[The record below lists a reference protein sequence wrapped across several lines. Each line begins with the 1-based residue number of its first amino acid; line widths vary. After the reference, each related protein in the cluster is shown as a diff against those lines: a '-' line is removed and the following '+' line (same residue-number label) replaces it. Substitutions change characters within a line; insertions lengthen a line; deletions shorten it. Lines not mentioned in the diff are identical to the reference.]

1 VEQEDTGRR
10 PNPRT
15 YIAVGVAIVI
25 LTIVMAST
33 GPEPE
38 AEMTGSIPRLG
49 GVCLQLERWG
59 LFGWDI
65 IGQTYTTA
73 DQESASW
80 RNPPRANPACEI
92 VPEDEYLI
100 TLPANS
106 PTDVYRVC
114 GLADERPCLEF
125 TLLES

>member
-1 VEQEDTGRR
+1 MV
-10 PNPRT
+10 
-15 YIAVGVAIVI
+15 

-38 AEMTGSIPRLG
+38 TEMTGSIPRLG
-49 GVCLQLERWG
+49 GVCLQLERCG

-65 IGQTYTTA
+65 VGQTYTAA
-73 DQESASW
+73 DQEGANW
-80 RNPPRANPACEI
+80 RNPPRSNPACEM

-106 PTDVYRVC
+106 PADVYRVC

-125 TLLES
+125 TMLER